1 MITVINTQQ
10 NPANA
15 EAHQPAGGRRLV
27 FKRPEDLQP
36 GDAIVSLSGGATAF
50 DYVSEVRSFGPR
62 DVRVDVNVWTGANIY
77 KRDDEVLVSS
87 AHSRDAARAS
97 RERR

>member
-15 EAHQPAGGRRLV
+15 EAHQPAGGLGLV

-36 GDAIVSLSGGATAF
+36 GDAIVSLSGGAAAF
-50 DYVSEVRSFGPR
+50 DFVSQVRSFGAR
-62 DVRVDVNVWTGANIY
+62 DVRVDVNVWTGVNIY
-77 KRDDEVLVSS
+77 RCDDEVLVSS
-87 AHSRDAARAS
+87 AHSRDAAGGVQ
-97 RERR
+97 